1 MEALRDSCSPRP
13 CPLPTPTLLG
23 IRAGIPKWSQSSTA
37 GFHSGRT
44 GRAVF
49 ILNHATA
56 QGKRSAGP
64 DLHYPW
70 QARGAC
76 AWLPAWVTLSLHWG
90 LTLTHWPPHSASKV
104 SPLCVDEALTV
115 APRAQPSGPCLPP
128 QPPPFQTSP
137 SLHSGLSLQLQ
148 DQSWFSQGLLSS
160 VPGTRSLRSLYRLFQ
175 PPAPQRRHH
184 LLGKAHPDAH

>member
-115 APRAQPSGPCLPP
+115 APRAQPSGPLPA
-128 QPPPFQTSP
+128 SP
-137 SLHSGLSLQLQ
+137 ASSLPDFPIPALRPLSAAPRPKLVLSG
-148 DQSWFSQGLLSS
+148 
-160 VPGTRSLRSLYRLFQ
+160 
-175 PPAPQRRHH
+175 PAVLCARNT
-184 LLGKAHPDAH
+184 